1 MATKAQAMPLVRL
14 EVRVNRLYKS
24 GIAGAPLSGTELR
37 LRSIL
42 RFFSLS
48 LFPISLILFI
58 YFFFLKKKKNYL
70 NRSDFFCRYCRRS
83 MYGWSNS
90 ANLCSAVVWLSVL
103 PEKAFEQ
110 SKKGVGL

>member
-58 YFFFLKKKKNYL
+58 YFFFFKKKKTT
-70 NRSDFFCRYCRRS
+70 SIVQISFV
-83 MYGWSNS
+83 
-90 ANLCSAVVWLSVL
+90 AIAVGVCMDGATRPTFVLLLSGFVL